1 MNNYF
6 FLIEFLSNFSHI
18 NVLIYYVYKVI
29 NTLIFKNPKLNQI
42 CGINFIRKLYSES
55 KMGYTKRFLNNES

>member
-1 MNNYF
+1 MNIF
-6 FLIEFLSNFSHI
+6 FFKIEFLSNFSHI

-42 CGINFIRKLYSES
+42 CGINFIRKCIQSQKWDIQS
-55 KMGYTKRFLNNES
+55 VF